1 MGHCMC
7 LCVCVCFRG
16 TDLFPHREDSPCLIR
31 EERLRARQGD
41 GQMRGGKKKK
51 KKKRCG
57 ERNTGSSSGGL
68 DENVFRGPSSSITTM
83 SRNGHGE
90 FEVFRFTHKKTCDM
104 HNSHFPPW
112 GICHNPDLTV
122 V

>member
-51 KKKRCG
+51 KKKKMWRKKYR
-57 ERNTGSSSGGL
+57 EQQWRSG
-68 DENVFRGPSSSITTM
+68 
-83 SRNGHGE
+83 
-90 FEVFRFTHKKTCDM
+90 
-104 HNSHFPPW
+104 
-112 GICHNPDLTV
+112 
-122 V
+122 